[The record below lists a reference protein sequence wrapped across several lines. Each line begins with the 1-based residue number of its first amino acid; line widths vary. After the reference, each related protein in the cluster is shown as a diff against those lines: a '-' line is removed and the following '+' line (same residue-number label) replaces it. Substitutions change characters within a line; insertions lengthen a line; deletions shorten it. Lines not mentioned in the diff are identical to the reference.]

1 MSRTLSAALLA
12 ATLLFPLSVQ
22 AQVTLEVKRTPGSV
36 SQTTEQL
43 AFEQT
48 MSIMGMNVETAVDS
62 TIVSSNTVGEA
73 TSAGETPVTVRFDS
87 IVSNYQLP
95 GGVNM
100 QYDSKK
106 ESNKTNNPM
115 LDQLVDVLDATVG
128 MALTYRV
135 NEDGE
140 VAGVDGVDE
149 ALKKAPAA
157 VAELLKGEF
166 DAEKLAAELQQ
177 EIDRLPDE
185 AVNVGDTWTR
195 TEVWNIGQGQAL
207 TFEREY
213 EYAGTVEEGGKT
225 YDQIKVTDKSVTF
238 SLAPNPALPLTV
250 TKSDLKV
257 DSSEGTLLFDREAGN
272 VVKND
277 IKATISGSMTLSF
290 GGQALPAD
298 LKLSLTRSTSVGP
311 AAE

>member
-1 MSRTLSAALLA
+1 LPATLLA
-12 ATLLFPLSVQ
+12 ATLLIPFAAQ
-22 AQVTLEVKRTPGSV
+22 AQVTLEVKRLPGSA

-48 MSIMGMNVETAVDS
+48 MVIMGMNVASAVDS
-62 TIVSSNTVGEA
+62 MIVSTNTVGEA

-87 IVSNYQLP
+87 IVSSYQLP
-95 GGVNM
+95 GGANL

-106 ESNKTNNPM
+106 ENNKVNNPM

-128 MALTYRV
+128 MELTYRV
-135 NEDGE
+135 NEDSE

-149 ALKKAPAA
+149 ALKTAPAA
-157 VAELLKGEF
+157 VAELLKGEL

-177 EIDRLPDE
+177 EIDRLPDD

-213 EYAGTVEEGGKT
+213 QYAGTVEEGGKT
-225 YDQIKVTDKSVTF
+225 YDQITFADKSVTF

-272 VVKND
+272 VVKNEVN
-277 IKATISGSMTLSF
+277 AAISGSMTLSF
-290 GGQALPAD
+290 AGQAVPAD
-298 LKLSLTRSTSVGP
+298 LKLSLSRSTSVGP